1 MEKTAVSGDFQKL
14 ISSIEKA
21 DGTFRRILD
30 VDPDQLVI
38 SYGERAQIE
47 KLLGRDERLLRKL
60 RSQEFEIAV
69 VGLEKAG
76 KSTLSNALIR
86 VNVLPAESERCTYT
100 KTEIRSGTEDRAWVE
115 FYTPEEFDSIFRG
128 QLGELGYEPCSL
140 AEFSFDDFMDFWKGV
155 EKQDPSKY
163 RDHSST
169 TVPDIR
175 TMAEN
180 RRDILP

>member
-1 MEKTAVSGDFQKL
+1 MDWNS
-14 ISSIEKA
+14 A
-21 DGTFRRILD
+21 DAGGNPA
-30 VDPDQLVI
+30 PDQLVI

-100 KTEIRSGTEDRAWVE
+100 KTEIRSGTEDRAEVE
-115 FYTPEEFDSIFRG
+115 FYSPAGSIFKSAR
-128 QLGELGYEPCSL
+128 S
-140 AEFSFDDFMDFWKGV
+140 V
-155 EKQDPSKY
+155 TVSKP
-163 RDHSST
+163 T
-169 TVPDIR
+169 I
-175 TMAEN
+175 
-180 RRDILP
+180 

>member
-47 KLLGRDERLLRKL
+47 KLIGRDERLLRKL

-100 KTEIRSGTEDRAWVE
+100 KTEIRSGTEEIGRAHV
-115 FYTPEEFDSIFRG
+115 
-128 QLGELGYEPCSL
+128 
-140 AEFSFDDFMDFWKGV
+140 
-155 EKQDPSKY
+155 
-163 RDHSST
+163 
-169 TVPDIR
+169 
-175 TMAEN
+175 
-180 RRDILP
+180 

>member
-1 MEKTAVSGDFQKL
+1 MEKAALSGDFQKL
-14 ISSIEKA
+14 VGSIEKA

-47 KLLGRDERLLRKL
+47 KLIGRNERLLEKI

-86 VNVLPAESERCTYT
+86 VNVLPAESERCTFT
-100 KTEIRSGTEDRAWVE
+100 KTDRKSV
-115 FYTPEEFDSIFRG
+115 
-128 QLGELGYEPCSL
+128 
-140 AEFSFDDFMDFWKGV
+140 V
-155 EKQDPSKY
+155 
-163 RDHSST
+163 
-169 TVPDIR
+169 
-175 TMAEN
+175 
-180 RRDILP
+180 

>member
-1 MEKTAVSGDFQKL
+1 MEKAALSGDFQKL
-14 ISSIEKA
+14 VGSIEKA

-47 KLLGRDERLLRKL
+47 KLIGRNERLLEKI

-86 VNVLPAESERCTYT
+86 VNVLPAESERCTFT
-100 KTEIRSGTEDRAWVE
+100 KTEIRSGTEDRAWGE
-115 FYTPEEFDSIFRG
+115 FYTPEEFEAIT
-128 QLGELGYEPCSL
+128 GE
-140 AEFSFDDFMDFWKGV
+140 
-155 EKQDPSKY
+155 KY
-163 RDHSST
+163 D
-169 TVPDIR
+169 
-175 TMAEN
+175 E
-180 RRDILP
+180 

>member
-60 RSQEFEIAV
+60 RSQ
-69 VGLEKAG
+69 
-76 KSTLSNALIR
+76 
-86 VNVLPAESERCTYT
+86 
-100 KTEIRSGTEDRAWVE
+100 
-115 FYTPEEFDSIFRG
+115 
-128 QLGELGYEPCSL
+128 
-140 AEFSFDDFMDFWKGV
+140 
-155 EKQDPSKY
+155 
-163 RDHSST
+163 
-169 TVPDIR
+169 
-175 TMAEN
+175 
-180 RRDILP
+180 